1 MKKIVATIC
10 LFCYTASAIGL
21 SLSFS
26 FCNNELTGVVFS
38 KTENKNRCC
47 CGDEVENE
55 CCKLTTISAKT
66 TNEHYR
72 FGSAYAFEKIDNTR
86 PPAYLPLQNSLF
98 SYTQYRLENTTLLR
112 PPPLIVAYTPLYI
125 AHSVF
130 LI

>member
-38 KTENKNRCC
+38 KTAEQSRCC

-55 CCKLTTISAKT
+55 CCELTTISTQT

-72 FGSAYAFEKIDNTR
+72 FESAYEFKKVDNTC
-86 PPAYLPLQNSLF
+86 PTAYLPLQNSPF
-98 SYTQYRLENTTLLR
+98 SYTQYSLENTTLLR
-112 PPPLIVAYTPLYI
+112 PPAIITAQEPLYI
-125 AHSVF
+125 VHSVL

>member
-10 LFCYTASAIGL
+10 LLCYTASAIGL

-55 CCKLTTISAKT
+55 CCELTTISAKT

-72 FGSAYAFEKIDNTR
+72 FGLAYALKKVDNTR
-86 PPAYLPLQNSLF
+86 PSAYLPLQNSPF
-98 SYTQYRLENTTLLR
+98 SYTQYSLENTTLLR
-112 PPPLIVAYTPLYI
+112 PPAIVTAQAPLYI
-125 AHSVF
+125 VHSVL